1 MEFLKEIG
9 LIDSDIQEI
18 KDSNYQHI
26 IDNIELNQKNV
37 QAIID
42 YLVGIGLD
50 KSTIK
55 EIFIYQIGLFFRTK
69 EEIQASFD
77 EYEIDSIIKS
87 LSYDVNNIE
96 LIDFL

>member
-1 MEFLKEIG
+1 MEYLKEIG
-9 LIDSDIQEI
+9 LSNHDIKEI
-18 KDSNYQHI
+18 VDSNYQYI
-26 IDNIELNQKNV
+26 IENLELNQENV
-37 QAIID
+37 QNIID
-42 YLVGIGLD
+42 YLIGIGLD

-55 EIFIYQIGLFFRTK
+55 EIFIYQVGLFFRSK